1 FPRLRRNGV
10 DRGTAAAWSAVFGLS
25 ASHAVFSVFPE
36 SWAFSTLGLL
46 ILFGADGRPVVRLAA
61 GVFAFGMAVTNVVA
75 VALVPPSREAAK
87 EPASLRGRALF
98 VLGVLAL
105 AAGLSVLQ
113 TAVYAGTAPFW
124 RVSGL
129 G

>member
-46 ILFGADGRPVVRLAA
+46 ILFGAEGRPVARLAA
-61 GVFAFGMAVTNVVA
+61 GVFAFGKAVTNGVA
-75 VALVPPSREAAK
+75 VALVPPPGEDEKRRS
-87 EPASLRGRALF
+87 SLRARAVF
-98 VLGVLAL
+98 VLSVLGL
-105 AAGLSVLQ
+105 AAGLS
-113 TAVYAGTAPFW
+113 
-124 RVSGL
+124 
-129 G
+129 